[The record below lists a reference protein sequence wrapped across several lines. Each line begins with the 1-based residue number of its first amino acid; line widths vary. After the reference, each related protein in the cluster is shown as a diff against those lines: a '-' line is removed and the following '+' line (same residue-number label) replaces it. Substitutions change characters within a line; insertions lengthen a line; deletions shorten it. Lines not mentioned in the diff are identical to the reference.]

1 MKSYIVHLVD
11 SAEDDLAR
19 IWLQSPHPALIA
31 RQDADIHRLLA
42 TTPLSSGTLVI
53 EDLYRI
59 VSGSLV
65 AYYSVIQSTNTV
77 EICSFALLRTQL

>member
-1 MKSYIVHLVD
+1 MKSYIVQLVD

-19 IWLQSPHPALIA
+19 IWLQSPNPALIT
-31 RQDADIHRLLA
+31 REDADIHRLLSV
-42 TTPLSSGTLVI
+42 TPFSSGTLVI

-65 AYYSVIQSTNTV
+65 AYYSVMKSINTV
-77 EICSFALLRTQL
+77 EICSFALLRTEL